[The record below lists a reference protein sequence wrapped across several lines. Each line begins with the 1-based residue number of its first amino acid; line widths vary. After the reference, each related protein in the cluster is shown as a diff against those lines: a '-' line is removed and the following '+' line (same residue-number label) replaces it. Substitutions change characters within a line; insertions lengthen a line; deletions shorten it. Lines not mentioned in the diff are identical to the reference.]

1 MEIIFNYAFEI
12 ALSVFIAILTA
23 CLKKYLD
30 NFSKERAKDRMRAKL
45 REDALMALNHDM
57 LYRNGKFYIHSNQI
71 TIEELRNLEFLYN
84 SYHALGG
91 NGTGTEI
98 YEKCKE
104 LPIVEKRTAMN
115 PYYTGKK
122 EY

>member
-12 ALSVFIAILTA
+12 VVSVFIAVLTA
-23 CLKKYLD
+23 CIKKYLD
-30 NFSKERAKDRMRAKL
+30 NFSKERKEDRERAKL
-45 REDALMALNHDM
+45 REDALLSLNHDM
-57 LYRNGKFYIHSNQI
+57 LYRNGKFYIHSKQI
-71 TIEELRNLEFLYN
+71 TIDELKNLEYLYK

-98 YEKCKE
+98 YEKCKD
-104 LPIVEKRTAMN
+104 LPIVEKRTVMN

>member
-1 MEIIFNYAFEI
+1 MEIILNYAFEI
-12 ALSVFIAILTA
+12 IVSVFIAVLTGF
-23 CLKKYLD
+23 LKKYLD
-30 NFSKERAKDRMRAKL
+30 NFSKERAEDRERARL
-45 REDALMALNHDM
+45 REEALMALNHDM
-57 LYRNGKFYIHSNQI
+57 LYRNGKFYIHSKQI
-71 TIEELRNLEFLYN
+71 TIDELKNLEYLYA

-104 LPIVEKRTAMN
+104 LPVVEKRTVMN